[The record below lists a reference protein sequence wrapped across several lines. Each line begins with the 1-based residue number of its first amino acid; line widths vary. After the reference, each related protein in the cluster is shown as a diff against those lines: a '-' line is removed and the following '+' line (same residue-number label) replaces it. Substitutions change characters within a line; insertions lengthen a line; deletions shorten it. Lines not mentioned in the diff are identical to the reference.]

1 MMMMMTMMMMMMM
14 KGEEQIIDQLCRDG
28 SRNSSLR
35 SVVRLYHDL
44 YVGKNEDSFDVD
56 YNGGDETDLYED
68 YEYNDVSGMQRVVK
82 KVKDYDDVDD
92 VYDDVHIDD
101 DGSGLD
107 KVSGE
112 LSGRSRSVEVLTRQ
126 GMSSLKG
133 R

>member
-1 MMMMMTMMMMMMM
+1 ML
-14 KGEEQIIDQLCRDG
+14 IIDQLCRDG

-68 YEYNDVSGMQRVVK
+68 YEYNDVSGIQRVVK

>member
-1 MMMMMTMMMMMMM
+1 MLERMKIVLMLKTMVVMRLANM
-14 KGEEQIIDQLCRDG
+14 KIMSTTMFRA
-28 SRNSSLR
+28 SR
-35 SVVRLYHDL
+35 
-44 YVGKNEDSFDVD
+44 E
-56 YNGGDETDLYED
+56 
-68 YEYNDVSGMQRVVK
+68 

-133 R
+133 L